1 MKTISL
7 LFMLVSD
14 AAFPSWGTL
23 WLCFGFASATLGLSA
38 SLGALSWMLRNA
50 PEGYEDEQGFH
61 FTENR
66 NVIRDS
72 TGVAMLRPH
81 NAG

>member
-1 MKTISL
+1 
-7 LFMLVSD
+7 MLVSD

-23 WLCFGFASATLGLSA
+23 WLCFGFASAALGFSA
-38 SLGALSWMLRNA
+38 SWGALLWMLRSA

-61 FTENR
+61 FRRTR

-72 TGVAMLRPH
+72 TGVAMLRPR